1 MTTSNYTTK
10 FQVDQSP
17 KEVFDAINNVLG
29 WWSGK
34 IEGNTDELGAEFTY
48 TVTSMHYSK
57 QKITEFTPDKKIVWH
72 VLESNINFVNNKN
85 EWTGTDI
92 VFDIT
97 RKGNKTEVQFTH
109 IGLVPAYECYNG
121 CSNAWS
127 ELINGNLRKLIATGK
142 DQPSPW

>member
-72 VLESNINFVNNKN
+72 VLESNINFVNN
-85 EWTGTDI
+85 
-92 VFDIT
+92 
-97 RKGNKTEVQFTH
+97 TEVQFTH

-127 ELINGNLRKLIATGK
+127 ELINGNLRKLITTGK